1 MTLTNKQYKEI
12 EKINNQSPM
21 EKCDNCNSEYGHHHL
36 CKGKN
41 CKCLWCKK
49 EYKNGK

>member
-12 EKINNQSPM
+12 DKIHNQSPI

-36 CKGKN
+36 
-41 CKCLWCKK
+41 L
-49 EYKNGK
+49 